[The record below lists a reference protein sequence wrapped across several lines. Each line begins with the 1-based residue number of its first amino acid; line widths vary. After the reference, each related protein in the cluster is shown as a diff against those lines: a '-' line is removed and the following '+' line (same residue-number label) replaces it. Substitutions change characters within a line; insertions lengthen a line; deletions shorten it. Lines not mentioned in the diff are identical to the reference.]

1 MNEESKTPKQKLL
14 DILNNLQEQR
24 LQLFQLYLEAK
35 VEANKRDVLDTQLQ
49 VMIGMA
55 KIERMLGIKDEG
67 GET

>member
-1 MNEESKTPKQKLL
+1 MNQAKTPKQRLL

-49 VMIGMA
+49 VMIGIG
-55 KIERMLGIKDEG
+55 KIKKLLGIKDEG